1 MSNLSIFGHSLPFRL
16 IAPVFTLAAASLLY
30 LQDTVPQQTLRNS
43 VFDQFQRWHP
53 RAYQD
58 STVRIV
64 DIDDRS
70 LAELGQW
77 PWPRTQVAILV
88 ERLRMA
94 GAGAIAFD
102 VMFAEADRTSPRA
115 MLRSWKVSPAAA
127 GVLNGLPDHDRV
139 LADALRGNHVV
150 LGFAATAQLGRS
162 GLMLPS
168 QSFGTV
174 IQGPQPERLP
184 VFEGAIAPL
193 PALVSAA
200 AGVGAMTFVPD
211 ADGVVRRVPLLMQ
224 VGDRLL
230 PSLAAEALRVAR
242 NEHNYRIRTDE
253 HGAVEQIAIA
263 GHVIP
268 TTAAGEA
275 WVHFTRPEPRR
286 TLSAADVIA
295 GRADVA
301 GLRDAIVLI
310 GTSAQGLQDLRF
322 SPLGGI
328 IPGVEVH
335 AQMLEQTL
343 AGQFLTRPAWAR
355 AFEALVILVGGL
367 VLCALALHAGALA
380 SALLTLAVLATLN
393 WGAWHAFINYR
404 LLLDPLSAT
413 LVLALVYIVSS
424 VVRHLASERKQRWV
438 RAAFSRYVS
447 PNLVEYLV
455 DHPDS
460 LQLGGRRQICSFVFT
475 DLVGFTSMMEKGDAG
490 EMVSVLNG
498 YLEEMIEIAFR
509 HEGTL
514 DRIVGDA
521 VAIMFSA
528 PREQA
533 DHAARALA
541 CALEMHRFSCAYA
554 TDLKRRGIGFG
565 LTRIG
570 VHCGEVVV
578 GNFGG
583 ASIFDY
589 RALGDPVN
597 TASRL
602 EGLNQSVG
610 TLVCV
615 SEAIR
620 TCCPDVPMR
629 HIGKVLLKGKSLPL
643 DVYEPLA
650 AQTFGAATPTPAT
663 ARTGEGGPTPQR
675 PDQRCESQYQ
685 ADYAAAF
692 NAMAGQ
698 QEHAVQAFEAL
709 HARRPADGLVAYH
722 LARLRQG
729 EQGALLSMTGK

>member
-1 MSNLSIFGHSLPFRL
+1 MSTISIFGQRLPWRL
-16 IAPVFTLAAASLLY
+16 VLPVLTLAAASFVY
-30 LQDTVPQQTLRNS
+30 LQEPLPLQTLRNT

-53 RAYQD
+53 RDYQD
-58 STVRIV
+58 TPVRII
-64 DIDDRS
+64 DIDERS

-77 PWPRTQVAILV
+77 PWPRTQVATLV
-88 ERLRMA
+88 EHLELA
-94 GAGAIAFD
+94 GASAIAFD

-115 MLRSWKVSPAAA
+115 MLRSWKIPAAA
-127 GVLNGLPDHDRV
+127 ASALNGLPDHDRIF
-139 LADALRGNHVV
+139 ADALRGNHVV
-150 LGFAATAQLGRS
+150 LGFAATPTVGKT
-162 GLMLPS
+162 GLMLPAPA
-168 QSFGTV
+168 FGTV
-174 IQGPQPERLP
+174 FQGPQPEQLP
-184 VFEGAIAPL
+184 RFDGAIAPL
-193 PALVSAA
+193 PALAAAA

-211 ADGVVRRVPLLMQ
+211 ADGVVRRVPLLLQ
-224 VGDRLL
+224 VGDSLL

-242 NEHNYRIRTDE
+242 NEHNYRIRTDV
-253 HGAVEQIAIA
+253 HGAVEQITI
-263 GHVIP
+263 GPHSIP
-268 TTAAGEA
+268 TTASGQA

-286 TLSAADVIA
+286 TLSATDVIH
-295 GRADVA
+295 GRADVS
-301 GLRDAIVLI
+301 GLRNAIVLV

-343 AGQFLTRPAWAR
+343 TGQFLNRPAWASV
-355 AFEALVILVGGL
+355 FEALVILVGGL
-367 VLCALALHAGALA
+367 VLCALALQAGALV
-380 SALLTLAVLATLN
+380 SAILALAVLATLN
-393 WGAWHAFINYR
+393 WGAWHAFVHYR
-404 LLLDPLSAT
+404 LLLDPLTASLA
-413 LVLALVYIVSS
+413 LALVHVVSS

-447 PNLVEYLV
+447 PNLVDYLV
-455 DHPDS
+455 DHPGS
-460 LQLGGRRQICSFVFT
+460 LQLGGKRQVCSFVFT

-490 EMVSVLNG
+490 EMVSVLNA
-498 YLEEMIEIAFR
+498 YLEEMIKIAFR

-533 DHAARALA
+533 DHAARAMA
-541 CALEMHRFSCAYA
+541 CALDMHRFSTAYA
-554 TDLKRRGIGFG
+554 AGLRRRGVPFG
-565 LTRIG
+565 MTRIG

-583 ASIFDY
+583 ATIFDY

-602 EGLNQSVG
+602 ESLNQTLG

-620 TCCPDVPMR
+620 ASCPDVPMR
-629 HIGKVLLKGKSLPL
+629 PVGKVLLKGKSVPL
-643 DVYEPLA
+643 DVFEPLA
-650 AQTFGAATPTPAT
+650 AQAAL
-663 ARTGEGGPTPQR
+663 GPTR
-675 PDQRCESQYQ
+675 PSDRSEAASTPPMRMDSRSEAQYQ
-685 ADYAAAF
+685 ADYHLAF
-692 NAMAGQ
+692 VLMATGQ
-698 QEHAVQAFEAL
+698 DGALDSFETL
-709 HARRPADGLVAYH
+709 HVRRPADGLVAYH
-722 LARLRQG
+722 LSRLRLG